1 MEPLL
6 RENEIVA
13 NTQAALASH
22 SVESVDKII
31 NALKESIDHISA
43 SPENTSETLSLLSR
57 HIKEISTQ
65 TIEEHK
71 EYQAVLAKYGKVID
85 KKWRHDVTLASNPDA
100 FEGKDKILQKTIA
113 LHFICQG
120 KFDLGRTFMR
130 EAGLEIS
137 SELQAQ
143 FVKMYEILKAI
154 REYNLEPALIWA
166 RAERERLEKR
176 GSSLEFQL
184 HRLHFIQHLRDQY
197 LDESLRYAQLNFQYF
212 NTQHF
217 REIRRLM
224 GSLAYIN
231 RLESSPYADLLSTE
245 GWTNIQNTFATD
257 FCSLLGFSRESPLF
271 ISVTVGATALPWLIK
286 MSTIMKEKKNEWSQ
300 QNELPVEVPL
310 TDDMRYHSI
319 FACPVSKEQAT
330 EENPPMMM
338 PCGHVICKESLNKL
352 SKGQSSRFK
361 CPYCPNESIPT
372 QAMRTELKEVKI
384 FDNYKSNCLRIF
396 WFCISVSCVEAY
408 KMQNIQHGY
417 NGCTVCLLD
426 G

>member
-1 MEPLL
+1 MEPIL

-13 NTQAALASH
+13 NTQAALAIN
-22 SVESVDKII
+22 SVENIDKII
-31 NALKESIDHISA
+31 NALNESVEHIST
-43 SPENTSETLSLLSR
+43 SPENTSEALSSLSR
-57 HIKEISTQ
+57 QIKEISTQ

-71 EYQAVLAKYGKVID
+71 EYQAVLSRYGKAID
-85 KKWRHDVTLASNPDA
+85 KKWKHDVTLASNPNA
-100 FEGKDKILQKTIA
+100 FEGKDKILQMTVA

-120 KFDLGRTFMR
+120 KFELGKTFMR

-137 SELQAQ
+137 TELQSQ

-166 RAERERLEKR
+166 RSEREKLEKR

-184 HRLHFIQHLRDQY
+184 HRLHFIQYLRNQSRY
-197 LDESLRYAQLNFQYF
+197 EALHYAQLNFQYF
-212 NTQHF
+212 QTQHF
-217 REIRRLM
+217 REIQRLM
-224 GSLAYIN
+224 CSLVYIN

-257 FCSLLGFSRESPLF
+257 FCSLLGLSRESPLF

-286 MSTIMKEKKNEWSQ
+286 MATIMKEKKNEWSQ

-330 EENPPMMM
+330 EDNPPMMM
-338 PCGHVICKESLNKL
+338 PCGHVICKDSLNKL

-372 QAMRTELKEVKI
+372 QAMRVH
-384 FDNYKSNCLRIF
+384 F
-396 WFCISVSCVEAY
+396 
-408 KMQNIQHGY
+408 
-417 NGCTVCLLD
+417 
-426 G
+426 